1 MGTRYRPI
9 ISLITNEK
17 ISDASYANSIAGAL
31 HKNKFRSSETPM
43 RMGTVSGNCN
53 VSTASLKMMTETEK
67 SSDLGK
73 ISEVR

>member
-1 MGTRYRPI
+1 MLT
-9 ISLITNEK
+9 
-17 ISDASYANSIAGAL
+17 AL
-31 HKNKFRSSETPM
+31 HGHFTKNKFKSSETPM